1 MLKSSYIKEN
11 ILKLK
16 YSSNL
21 EISHEKLI
29 ISKVPS
35 SEIYKFIR
43 YLQCESTK
51 VKSSQLFN
59 ACNKDKHYKR
69 QNNPQKHEQNI
80 DK

>member
-1 MLKSSYIKEN
+1 M
-11 ILKLK
+11 
-16 YSSNL
+16 

-29 ISKVPS
+29 ISKVHS
-35 SEIYKFIR
+35 TEIYKFR
-43 YLQCESTK
+43 CYLPCKSAK

-59 ACNKDKHYKR
+59 ACNEDKHYKR